1 MLVAQLIV
9 FFYLCFFASDEIETL
24 EGKSQIMK
32 MRNTNTNANN
42 NNYEGIHSS
51 NVVASAIVEN
61 EDEDSEDVYSKVFE
75 EPPDK
80 ASVSFQPNL
89 TSSSNFIPKPAMR
102 RKKRKERD
110 ENNKSANYLPST
122 KTKQVSFD
130 WLSGAQKGGSE
141 ENSQVAVLKN
151 MVYKLSVELG
161 KEQSKRRDT
170 GAQLDEVG
178 EAPWLAQVGGL
189 VPLLV
194 AYEEEIRE
202 LRESNTELTEVVNRN
217 KDRLEELLGD
227 NTEMAT
233 QLQDLAKLGPV
244 DYEEFRVIR
253 ESAALV
259 LEENSLLKEAQEAVI
274 QKVEHFHEESN
285 DRLNIA
291 AEDIASLKKENTR
304 LSHINK
310 KLEEE
315 LEELRK
321 SDLQMKSDMAKSI
334 HIETHTKAVAE
345 CHSAFQELKLN
356 YDRETLEKNELIK
369 QIKGDLADT
378 KFNLERVSSV
388 SSEFEAELKI
398 SQRVMAK
405 YEELCI
411 SLQDKLLMLS
421 KNRADAEEF
430 ARKCQEEAE
439 TLSRMARQSRAAEK
453 AAERDRGEE
462 TEVLERLQDRTRELK
477 VSMGG
482 RIRQLELELRKC
494 EASKTFMKEKLE
506 VELRNTKRELEIQ
519 RRISEKYKN
528 QSK

>member
-1 MLVAQLIV
+1 M
-9 FFYLCFFASDEIETL
+9 DE
-24 EGKSQIMK
+24 KSRITK
-32 MRNTNTNANN
+32 MRNTNNN
-42 NNYEGIHSS
+42 NKYQGNSAS
-51 NVVASAIVEN
+51 VVASVTVEN
-61 EDEDSEDVYSKVFE
+61 EDDDSEDMYSKVFE
-75 EPPDK
+75 GPPNK
-80 ASVSFQPNL
+80 PMSSFQPNIAP
-89 TSSSNFIPKPAMR
+89 SSNIIPKPAIR
-102 RKKRKERD
+102 RKKRKDRD
-110 ENNKSANYLPST
+110 ENNKSGICLHSNT
-122 KTKQVSFD
+122 TKQVSFD
-130 WLSGAQKGGSE
+130 WLSGAQKGGSGSE
-141 ENSQVAVLKN
+141 ETSQVAVLKN

-170 GAQLDEVG
+170 GPQLKEDG

-202 LRESNTELTEVVNRN
+202 LRESNTELNEVVNRN
-217 KDRLEELLGD
+217 KDRLEELMCD

-274 QKVEHFHEESN
+274 QKVEHIHEESN

-315 LEELRK
+315 LEEFRK

-334 HIETHTKAVAE
+334 HIDSHTKAVAE
-345 CHSAFQELKLN
+345 CQSAFQELKLN

-378 KFNLERVSSV
+378 KFNLQRVSGV
-388 SSEFEAELKI
+388 SSEYEAELKI

-411 SLQDKLLMLS
+411 SFQDKLLMLS

-430 ARKCQEEAE
+430 ARKCQEEADNAKMEAE
-439 TLSRMARQSRAAEK
+439 TLARMARQSRAAE
-453 AAERDRGEE
+453 DRGEE
-462 TEVLERLQDRTRELK
+462 SEVLERLQDKTRELR

-506 VELRNTKRELEIQ
+506 MELRNTKRELEIQ

-528 QSK
+528 NSK

>member
-1 MLVAQLIV
+1 M
-9 FFYLCFFASDEIETL
+9 DE
-24 EGKSQIMK
+24 KSRITK
-32 MRNTNTNANN
+32 MRNTNNN
-42 NNYEGIHSS
+42 NKYQGNSAS
-51 NVVASAIVEN
+51 VVASVTVEN
-61 EDEDSEDVYSKVFE
+61 EDDDSEDMYSKVFE
-75 EPPDK
+75 GPPNK
-80 ASVSFQPNL
+80 PMSSFQPNIAP
-89 TSSSNFIPKPAMR
+89 SSNFIPKPAMR
-102 RKKRKERD
+102 KKKRKDRD
-110 ENNKSANYLPST
+110 ENNKSGICLPSNT
-122 KTKQVSFD
+122 AKQVSFD
-130 WLSGAQKGGSE
+130 WLSGAQKGGSGSE
-141 ENSQVAVLKN
+141 ETSQVAVLKN

-170 GAQLDEVG
+170 GPQLKEDG

-202 LRESNTELTEVVNRN
+202 LRESNTELNEVVNRN
-217 KDRLEELLGD
+217 KDRLEELMCD

-274 QKVEHFHEESN
+274 QKVEHLHEESN

-291 AEDIASLKKENTR
+291 AEDIASLKKETTR

-315 LEELRK
+315 LEEFRK

-334 HIETHTKAVAE
+334 HIDSHTKAVAE
-345 CHSAFQELKLN
+345 CQSAFQELKLN

-378 KFNLERVSSV
+378 KFNLQRVSGV
-388 SSEFEAELKI
+388 SSEYEAELKI

-411 SLQDKLLMLS
+411 SFQDKLLMLS

-430 ARKCQEEAE
+430 ARKCQEEADNAKMEAE
-439 TLSRMARQSRAAEK
+439 TLARMARQSRAAE
-453 AAERDRGEE
+453 DRGEE
-462 TEVLERLQDRTRELK
+462 SEVLERLQDKTRELR

-506 VELRNTKRELEIQ
+506 MELRNTKRELEIQ

-528 QSK
+528 NSK

>member
-1 MLVAQLIV
+1 M
-9 FFYLCFFASDEIETL
+9 DE
-24 EGKSQIMK
+24 KSRITK
-32 MRNTNTNANN
+32 MRNTNNN
-42 NNYEGIHSS
+42 NKYQGNSAS
-51 NVVASAIVEN
+51 VVASVTVEN
-61 EDEDSEDVYSKVFE
+61 EDDDSEDMYSKVFE
-75 EPPDK
+75 GPPNK
-80 ASVSFQPNL
+80 PMSSFQPNIAP
-89 TSSSNFIPKPAMR
+89 SSNIIPKPAIR
-102 RKKRKERD
+102 RKKRKDRD
-110 ENNKSANYLPST
+110 ENNKSGICLPSNT
-122 KTKQVSFD
+122 AKQVSFD
-130 WLSGAQKGGSE
+130 WLSGAQKGGSGSE
-141 ENSQVAVLKN
+141 ETSQVAVLKN

-170 GAQLDEVG
+170 GPQLKEDG

-202 LRESNTELTEVVNRN
+202 LRESNTELNEVVNRN
-217 KDRLEELLGD
+217 KDRLEELMCD

-274 QKVEHFHEESN
+274 QKVEHLHEESN

-315 LEELRK
+315 LEEFRK

-334 HIETHTKAVAE
+334 HIDSHTKAVAE
-345 CHSAFQELKLN
+345 CQSAFQELKLN

-378 KFNLERVSSV
+378 KFNLQRVSGV
-388 SSEFEAELKI
+388 SSEYEAELKI

-411 SLQDKLLMLS
+411 SFQDKLLMLS

-430 ARKCQEEAE
+430 ARKCQEEADNAKMEAE
-439 TLSRMARQSRAAEK
+439 TLARMARQSRAAE
-453 AAERDRGEE
+453 DRGEE
-462 TEVLERLQDRTRELK
+462 SEVLERLQDKTRELR

-506 VELRNTKRELEIQ
+506 MELRNTKRELEIQ

-528 QSK
+528 NSK

>member
-1 MLVAQLIV
+1 M
-9 FFYLCFFASDEIETL
+9 DE
-24 EGKSQIMK
+24 KSRIMK
-32 MRNTNTNANN
+32 MRNTNNN
-42 NNYEGIHSS
+42 NKYQGNSAS
-51 NVVASAIVEN
+51 VVASVTVEN
-61 EDEDSEDVYSKVFE
+61 EDDDSEDMYSKVFE
-75 EPPDK
+75 GPPDK
-80 ASVSFQPNL
+80 PMSSFQPNIAP
-89 TSSSNFIPKPAMR
+89 SSNFIPKPAMR
-102 RKKRKERD
+102 RKKRKDRD
-110 ENNKSANYLPST
+110 ENNKSGICLPSNT
-122 KTKQVSFD
+122 TKQVSFD
-130 WLSGAQKGGSE
+130 WLSGAQKGGSGSE
-141 ENSQVAVLKN
+141 ETSQVAVLKN

-170 GAQLDEVG
+170 GPQLELDG

-202 LRESNTELTEVVNRN
+202 LRESNTELNEVVNRN
-217 KDRLEELLGD
+217 KDRLEELMCD

-274 QKVEHFHEESN
+274 QKVEHLHEESN

-291 AEDIASLKKENTR
+291 AEDIASLKKETTR

-315 LEELRK
+315 LEEFRK

-334 HIETHTKAVAE
+334 HIDSHTKAVAE
-345 CHSAFQELKLN
+345 CQSAFQELKLN

-378 KFNLERVSSV
+378 KFNLQRVSGV
-388 SSEFEAELKI
+388 SSEYEAELKI

-411 SLQDKLLMLS
+411 SFQDKLLMLS

-430 ARKCQEEAE
+430 ARKCQEEADNAKMEAE
-439 TLSRMARQSRAAEK
+439 TLARMARQSRAAE
-453 AAERDRGEE
+453 DRGEE
-462 TEVLERLQDRTRELK
+462 SEVLERLQDKTRELR

-506 VELRNTKRELEIQ
+506 MELRNTKRELEIQ

-528 QSK
+528 NSK

>member
-1 MLVAQLIV
+1 
-9 FFYLCFFASDEIETL
+9 
-24 EGKSQIMK
+24 MK
-32 MRNTNTNANN
+32 MRNNNTIND
-42 NNYEGIHSS
+42 NYEGINST
-51 NVVASAIVEN
+51 NVVASVIVEN

-89 TSSSNFIPKPAMR
+89 TPSSNFIPKPAMR
-102 RKKRKERD
+102 RKKRKDHRV
-110 ENNKSANYLPST
+110 ENIKSGNYLPST
-122 KTKQVSFD
+122 NIKTKQVNFD
-130 WLSGAQKGGSE
+130 WLSGAQKGGSGSE
-141 ENSQVAVLKN
+141 ETSQVAVLKN

-194 AYEEEIRE
+194 AYEEELRE

-217 KDRLEELLGD
+217 KDRLEELLCD

-244 DYEEFRVIR
+244 DYEEFKVIR

-310 KLEEE
+310 KFEEE

-321 SDLQMKSDMAKSI
+321 SDLQMKSDRAKSI

-345 CHSAFQELKLN
+345 CQSAFQELKLN
-356 YDRETLEKNELIK
+356 YDKETLEKNELIK

-378 KFNLERVSSV
+378 KFNLERVSGV
-388 SSEFEAELKI
+388 SSEHEAELKI

-411 SLQDKLLMLS
+411 SLQDKLIMLS

-430 ARKCQEEAE
+430 ARKCQEEADNAKME
-439 TLSRMARQSRAAEK
+439 AESLSRMARQSRAAEK

-462 TEVLERLQDRTRELK
+462 TEVLERLQDRTRELRL
-477 VSMGG
+477 SMAG

-528 QSK
+528 HSK

>member
-1 MLVAQLIV
+1 
-9 FFYLCFFASDEIETL
+9 
-24 EGKSQIMK
+24 MK
-32 MRNTNTNANN
+32 MRNTNNHNN
-42 NNYEGIHSS
+42 NKYQGNSAS
-51 NVVASAIVEN
+51 VATSVTEEN
-61 EDEDSEDVYSKVFE
+61 EDEDSEDMYSKVFE
-75 EPPDK
+75 GLPDK
-80 ASVSFQPNL
+80 AMSSFQPNIAP
-89 TSSSNFIPKPAMR
+89 SSNFIPKPAMR
-102 RKKRKERD
+102 RKKRKDRD
-110 ENNKSANYLPST
+110 ENDKSGIYLPSNS
-122 KTKQVSFD
+122 TKQDSFD
-130 WLSGAQKGGSE
+130 WLSGAQKGGSGSE
-141 ENSQVAVLKN
+141 ETSQVAVLKN

-170 GAQLDEVG
+170 GPQLDEVG

-202 LRESNTELTEVVNRN
+202 LRESNTELTDVVNRN
-217 KDRLEELLGD
+217 KDRLEELMCD

-274 QKVEHFHEESN
+274 QKVEHLHEESN

-304 LSHINK
+304 LSYINK
-310 KLEEE
+310 KFEEE
-315 LEELRK
+315 LEEFRK

-334 HIETHTKAVAE
+334 HIDSHTKAVAE
-345 CHSAFQELKLN
+345 CQSAFQELKLN

-378 KFNLERVSSV
+378 KFNLQRLSGV
-388 SSEFEAELKI
+388 SSENEAELKI

-411 SLQDKLLMLS
+411 SFQDKLLMLS

-430 ARKCQEEAE
+430 ARTCQQEADNAKMEAE
-439 TLSRMARQSRAAEK
+439 TLTRMARQSRAAEK
-453 AAERDRGEE
+453 DRGEE
-462 TEVLERLQDRTRELK
+462 GEVLERLQDRTRELR
-477 VSMGG
+477 VSMGC

-506 VELRNTKRELEIQ
+506 MELRNTKRELEIQ

-528 QSK
+528 NSK